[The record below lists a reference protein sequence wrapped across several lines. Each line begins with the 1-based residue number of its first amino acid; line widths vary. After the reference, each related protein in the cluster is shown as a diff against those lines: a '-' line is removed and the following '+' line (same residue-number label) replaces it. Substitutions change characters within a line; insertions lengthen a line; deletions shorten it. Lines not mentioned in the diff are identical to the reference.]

1 MPAEL
6 SGTWGFGKALGKI
19 GPRASGYR
27 HRLLA
32 RAATRAGRKMA
43 TVLFGKSVYKENH
56 ENETGTVA
64 RGGQRW

>member
-1 MPAEL
+1 
-6 SGTWGFGKALGKI
+6 
-19 GPRASGYR
+19 
-27 HRLLA
+27 
-32 RAATRAGRKMA
+32 MA